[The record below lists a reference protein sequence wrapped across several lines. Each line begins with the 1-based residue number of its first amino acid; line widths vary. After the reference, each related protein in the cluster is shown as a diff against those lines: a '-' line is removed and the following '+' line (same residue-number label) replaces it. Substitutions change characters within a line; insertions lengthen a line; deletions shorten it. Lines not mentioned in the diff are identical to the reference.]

1 MSLPD
6 HAKHTTEGVPLEPM
20 ERFSARRMTRKE
32 NVVKQKIDTYHVSDV
47 DDTAVLYVGRRAVSI
62 FNTLDLPDANCDGL
76 TFKQRLIQ
84 TKKGSCLLLARWKP
98 ERHMRRSAPPQ
109 SQKWFVEKELFPP
122 DAEQLFSRLEKRI
135 EEANQE
141 EGAGDEA

>member
-1 MSLPD
+1 MSSSD
-6 HAKHTTEGVPLEPM
+6 HAKHTTEGEPLEPM
-20 ERFSARRMTRKE
+20 ERFSARRITRKE
-32 NVVKQKIDTYHVSDV
+32 NVVKKKIDTYHVSDV
-47 DDTAVLYVGRRAVSI
+47 DDTAVLYVGRKAVSI
-62 FNTLDLPDANCDGL
+62 FNTLDLPDADCDGL

-122 DAEQLFSRLEKRI
+122 DADRLFSRLEKRI
-135 EEANQE
+135 EEANEAEADDE
-141 EGAGDEA
+141 E